1 MRARLSRRAD
11 RGETLIELII
21 AIAIL
26 GVCVVAIGSGIAG
39 AVMVSGL
46 NRDQADAG
54 RVLHNYA
61 ETLEAATYT
70 PCATTYALPTQTGF
84 DAPTLD
90 ITYWNGS
97 AFQATCPVGG
107 DQGLQRVAITV
118 TNTDGRVSQ
127 SLRVVLRNP
136 S

>member
-1 MRARLSRRAD
+1 MRTRLSRMAD
-11 RGETLIELII
+11 QGETLIELVI

-26 GVCVVAIGSGIAG
+26 GVCVVAIGSSVVG
-39 AVMVSGL
+39 AVMISGL
-46 NRDQADAG
+46 NRSQADAG

-70 PCATTYALPTQTGF
+70 SCATTYSLPTQTGF
-84 DAPTLD
+84 QAPTLNVA
-90 ITYWNGS
+90 YWNGS
-97 AFQATCPVGG
+97 TFQITCPGGG
-107 DQGLQRVAITV
+107 DQGLQRVTITV

-136 S
+136 L